1 MKINIKTINTKII
14 IAFLYWIAFEWPL
27 LSKINNY
34 NSIALI
40 RSIIDIIPISLML
53 LNLIFQIYK
62 LKYYEIKI
70 LACICLIYIITS
82 ISVFIEGQNNFFAIK
97 VITTSF
103 RYFPFLYLI
112 RKSKFNIR
120 KILYRHIRIIFWVL
134 FGLSIFELMNKAL
147 FVKIFLP
154 NATVFA
160 SDINSVPVIY
170 NTKKYEISCTFINT
184 IDFSFFIIL
193 ISLYYIFQLNTK
205 RKAFL
210 VYILSLIMIFF
221 SLSVASIF
229 LFLIIG
235 WYIFEKYRAIFIA
248 IFVILIIAFST
259 SNLIMIISDTS
270 SIRTYYE
277 ISNEYS
283 RVGYFTKLL
292 PEFFKSNIKDI
303 ILGMGISDSIV
314 NNKLLK
320 YDNIPKILYYSES
333 KIKLLKDVY
342 WIGIILTE
350 GIIAFFLYISIL
362 SIILRVS
369 NKINE
374 KVDYKIIKYLIIIT
388 IFLGLFNQP
397 LDVKSYSFALWVMIG
412 IILRQTNIR
421 N

>member
-1 MKINIKTINTKII
+1 MKINIRKINTIFT
-14 IAFLYWIAFEWPL
+14 IAFLYWVAFEWPL
-27 LSKINNY
+27 LSRINNY
-34 NSIALI
+34 KLIVLI

-53 LNLIFQIYK
+53 LNLIFRKYK

-70 LACICLIYIITS
+70 LACIVLIYIITS
-82 ISVFIEGQNNFFAIK
+82 LSIFIEGQNNIFAIQ

-103 RYFPFLYLI
+103 RYFPFIYLA
-112 RKSKFNIR
+112 RKSKFDVKN
-120 KILYRHIRIIFWVL
+120 ILYKHIRIIFWIL

-154 NATVFA
+154 NATIF
-160 SDINSVPVIY
+160 SSNINSVPVIY
-170 NTKKYEISCTFINT
+170 NTKNYEISCTFINT

-221 SLSVASIF
+221 SLSVASIL

-235 WYIFEKYRAIFIA
+235 WYIFRQYRGIFIA
-248 IFVILIIAFST
+248 ILVILIITFST
-259 SNLIMIISDTS
+259 SNILMIILDSS

-369 NKINE
+369 NKINAN
-374 KVDYKIIKYLIIIT
+374 VDNKLIKYLIIIT
-388 IFLGLFNQP
+388 MFLGLFNQP

-412 IILRQTNIR
+412 IILKQTNIR